1 YKQAKKAIDKF
12 MNICEDFNTVNLEDK
27 GTYTLKVFY
36 NNIKNPYLSTSTH
49 RIKEEN
55 IKNMILYVDASF
67 LVDGLNEEVV
77 INKKSL
83 SYSSK
88 SSKNIYKIANDFMII

>member
-1 YKQAKKAIDKF
+1 
-12 MNICEDFNTVNLEDK
+12 
-27 GTYTLKVFY
+27 
-36 NNIKNPYLSTSTH
+36 
-49 RIKEEN
+49 
-55 IKNMILYVDASF
+55 MILYVDASF

>member
-1 YKQAKKAIDKF
+1 
-12 MNICEDFNTVNLEDK
+12 M
-27 GTYTLKVFY
+27 KVFY

-77 INKKSL
+77 INKKVYL
-83 SYSSK
+83 IQAKVQKTYIK
-88 SSKNIYKIANDFMII
+88 LQMIL